1 MLEAA
6 MVTGIWWVGPQMLLN
21 TLQDSLQQ
29 GTIQP
34 QMSRGNREEDPG
46 S

>member
-6 MVTGIWWVGPQMLLN
+6 MVTGIWWVGSRMLLN

-29 GTIQP
+29 GMIQP
-34 QMSRGNREEDPG
+34 QMSRVNREEDPG